1 MECPKCCSPW
11 NSQERIPRILSCGHS
26 ICELCAK
33 DQFRDCKIICSSCQ
47 CPHIFAVDR
56 LFNETDDE
64 YVDKCM
70 SSLSKNFTLL
80 SLISTQASEPES
92 LNEHSFELQF
102 CEEHNLPVHS
112 FTEKPFSLVCDK
124 CIEEIAEY
132 NLVVKPLPEVTH
144 YVNQTIKDIS
154 YNLKKQ
160 HQECESV
167 LESYTRM
174 TKSEKESAVNKINEY
189 FTQFYTCL
197 DGIKTEF
204 KGELDQI
211 LEAQM
216 AVNEKAII
224 ASEERTNFIQYIDA
238 QYNYLKGL
246 QDHEIVRY
254 SETFENLLDKI
265 RQPHDNTETV
275 SVSLTPNK
283 AKVSAISS
291 LLDSSYEFSIK
302 KAVDFWLCER
312 CSIKNVDGCI
322 ACTKCS
328 AFRPLSS
335 YPNLLSNSEHI
346 TQQEIH
352 ELHLRRQCELQT
364 ISELDKN
371 EVQGE
376 FYLIHANWI
385 TRWKEFVFNKNQMP
399 GFQAGALP
407 PGPITN
413 NMLFED
419 LERKVFK
426 LKLKAAVDYRGLNEK
441 VWQAYHR
448 IYGGGPVIVR
458 KRLNIYDESKGK

>member
-33 DQFRDCKIICSSCQ
+33 ELFRDCKIICSSCQ
-47 CPHIFAVDR
+47 CPHIFSVER

-80 SLISTQASEPES
+80 SLISTQALEPES
-92 LNEHSFELQF
+92 SNEPSFELQF

-132 NLVVKPLPEVTH
+132 NLVVKPLPEVAH
-144 YVNQTIKDIS
+144 YTSQTIKDIS
-154 YNLKKQ
+154 SNLKKQ
-160 HQECESV
+160 HQECESA
-167 LESYTRM
+167 LEFYSRM
-174 TKSEKESAVNKINEY
+174 TKSEKERAIDMVNEY
-189 FTQFYTCL
+189 FSQFYTCL
-197 DGIKTEF
+197 DAAKTEF
-204 KGELDQI
+204 KSELDQV
-211 LEAQM
+211 LEEQI
-216 AVNEKAII
+216 AVNKKAAI
-224 ASEERTNFIQYIDA
+224 ALEERNNFIQNIDA
-238 QYNYLKGL
+238 QYNYFKGL
-246 QDHEIVRY
+246 QDNEIVRY
-254 SETFENLLDKI
+254 SENFDNLLNKI
-265 RQPHDNTETV
+265 RQPHDNTELV

-312 CSIKNVDGCI
+312 CNLKNVDGCI

-328 AFRPLSS
+328 AFRPLTT
-335 YPNLLSNSEHI
+335 YPNLLSNPEH
-346 TQQEIH
+346 TSKQEIH
-352 ELHLRRQCELQT
+352 ELHLRRQSELQT

-371 EVQGE
+371 EAQGV

-385 TRWKEFVFNKNQMP
+385 TKWKEFVFNKNQNP

-413 NMLFED
+413 HLLFED
-419 LERKVFK
+419 SECKVLK
-426 LKLKAAVDYRGLNEK
+426 LKLKAAMDYRGLNEK

-448 IYGGGPVIVR
+448 IYGGGPMIVR
-458 KRLNIYDESKGK
+458 KRLNIYDEPKGK